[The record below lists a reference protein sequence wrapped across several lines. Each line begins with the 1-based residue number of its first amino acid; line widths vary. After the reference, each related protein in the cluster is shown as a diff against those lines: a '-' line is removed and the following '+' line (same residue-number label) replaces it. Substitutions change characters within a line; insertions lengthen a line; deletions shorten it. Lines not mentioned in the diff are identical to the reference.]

1 MLNLCVLFL
10 IHYCFIVCYCT
21 SCSPLSLLLGI
32 IKVSSKSRKHDIG
45 WIATLCRPFR
55 LEFANSGTF
64 PMTGL
69 RLATHVERS
78 ESALRKTTKPSS
90 LDVVYCLLLCLSSTP
105 ITSALKGSLHLKMS
119 YSLMY
124 KPPFNTT
131 LKLHEAISLIYNIN
145 K

>member
-1 MLNLCVLFL
+1 M
-10 IHYCFIVCYCT
+10 
-21 SCSPLSLLLGI
+21 GI
-32 IKVSSKSRKHDIG
+32 IKVSSKSRKRDIG
-45 WIATLCRPFR
+45 WIATLCRPFK
-55 LEFANSGTF
+55 FANSGTF

-69 RLATHVERS
+69 KLATHIERS

-90 LDVVYCLLLCLSSTP
+90 LDVVYCLLLCLSSTL

-124 KPPFNTT
+124 KLPFNTT
-131 LKLHEAISLIYNIN
+131 LKLHEAISLIFNIN